1 MEQYFLM
8 WALILIVGTLVFY
21 VIMKSLLKTLATFL
35 FIVMLFIVITATLTY
50 SDFNNL
56 KTKLEKMETAYVFED
71 NSIPLFGMV
80 ASQET
85 TIKLEIEGE
94 YENEYEKIRKDYEY
108 YRIIIIKSPTYDEIP
123 ENIESET
130 KTALLETLK
139 DESALFT
146 ERAYAF
152 DTLNNAVK
160 EQGAYFMF
168 KKYKEGNIMVYP
180 RTMFFRIISI
190 IPDSWLETATSS
202 SSEE

>member
-1 MEQYFLM
+1 M

-21 VIMKSLLKTLATFL
+21 VIMKSLLKTIATFL
-35 FIVMLFIVITATLTY
+35 FIVLLFIVITATLTY

-80 ASQET
+80 TSQET
-85 TIKLEIEGE
+85 TIELKINVE

-108 YRIIIIKSPTYDEIP
+108 YRIIIIKSPIYDEIP
-123 ENIESET
+123 EEIESET

-139 DESALFT
+139 DESASFT
-146 ERAYAF
+146 EREYAF
-152 DTLNNAVK
+152 GTLNSAVK
-160 EQGAYFMF
+160 EQGVYFIF
-168 KKYKEGNIMVYP
+168 KQYKEGNIKVYP
-180 RTMFFRIISI
+180 QTMVFKIVSI
-190 IPDSWLETATSS
+190 IPYSWLETATPS